1 MTHPPIVYFMNTE
14 YPNGKA
20 HSIQVTKMLF
30 ALSQFTEVTFVC
42 NKLTVEKESLYGAI
56 KEQYGFNLENVKFI
70 PLQKYKLKG
79 LSFLFTISRL
89 LSSFPKNSVLYTRSY
104 SIAKRLARTKFIHNR
119 LVILE
124 SHKKNGYNKE
134 DTVRNSAYSEQRKSF
149 ELANK
154 DKKTLQRI
162 YRCVDGIVFTSL
174 ESKKIVENDLGVHNT
189 AYIWHPLRPHP
200 STKYPE
206 KTVVYSG
213 SLAQDKLI
221 ELLLDALAV
230 SRCGVVVDLIG
241 GAPKDVERIRLEAQK
256 RGIAGNLRFL
266 DRVPYRML
274 PAILSNYT
282 FGLSLV
288 EGLKVADYVEC
299 GLVPIIPRLPMYTE
313 IFNEDSAV
321 FFEPDDK
328 RHLGEILAHLDGG
341 WTGHVSS
348 HDILDAYSLKATAD
362 KIFSLIDKCANT

>member
-1 MTHPPIVYFMNTE
+1 MNTE
-14 YPNGKA
+14 YPNTKA
-20 HSIQVTKMLF
+20 HSIQVTKILF
-30 ALSQFTEVTFVC
+30 TLSQFTDVTFVC
-42 NKLTVEKESLYGAI
+42 NKFTVEESSLYGAI

-70 PLQKYKLKG
+70 PLPKSKLKG
-79 LSFLFTISRL
+79 LSFPFTITKL
-89 LSSFPKNSVLYTRSY
+89 LSNFPKNSVVYTRSY

-134 DTVRNSAYSEQRKSF
+134 DTVNNSIYSEQRKSF
-149 ELANK
+149 ELNNK

-162 YRCVDGIVFTSL
+162 YSCVDGVVFTSL
-174 ESKKIVENDLGVHNT
+174 DSKKIVEKDLGIQNT

-200 STKYPE
+200 STKDPE
-206 KTVVYSG
+206 RTAVYSG

-221 ELLLDALAV
+221 DLLLDALAT

-241 GAPKDVERIRLEAQK
+241 GAPKDVERIKLGAQK
-256 RGIAGNLRFL
+256 RGITDNLRFL
-266 DRVPYRML
+266 DRVPYRTL
-274 PAILSNYT
+274 PAILSNYK
-282 FGLSLV
+282 FGLSLM

-328 RHLGEILAHLDGG
+328 RHLGQILAHLEDSR
-341 WTGHVSS
+341 TSHVSS

-362 KIFSLIDKCANT
+362 KIFSLIEKCSNA